1 MIRVVLIAL
10 AFLAL
15 TLVLLPFQLIGL
27 AFDLR
32 LQRTIPHLYHRVLC
46 ALIGVRIREVGM
58 RSTASP
64 ALILSNHASW
74 LDICVISALAPV
86 VFVAKSEVAGW
97 PVFGWLAKLQRTI
110 FINRQARHQTGAAT
124 REIAGR
130 LLGGD
135 AVVLFAEGTS
145 SDGIRVLPFR
155 SSLVGAV
162 HHALGNSTHH
172 TSITVQPMSLAYVGF
187 GGVPMGR
194 GLRERVAWYGDADL
208 IPHLLARAVVR
219 RRRRHGELG
228 RGQGLRH
235 ERGSQGD
242 HARGGKIGPAH
253 DRGGTACCAAGT
265 DGIGAGPRTA
275 ASGTGLTC
283 VDAMVHRVLRL
294 CGVRVTMR
302 SPSRAPPDRTNPCKF
317 AISAAPACAF
327 PPSASAATISAS
339 APISKPRAR

>member
-1 MIRVVLIAL
+1 MIRVILIAL

-15 TLVLLPFQLIGL
+15 TLVLLPLQLIGI

-32 LQRTIPHLYHRVLC
+32 LQRTIPHLYHRILC
-46 ALIGVRIREVGM
+46 ALIGVRIREVGA
-58 RSTASP
+58 RSRASP
-64 ALILSNHASW
+64 ALILSNHVSW

-97 PVFGWLAKLQRTI
+97 PVFGWLARLQRTI

-172 TSITVQPMSLAYVGF
+172 TQITVQPMSLAYVGF

-208 IPHLLARAVVR
+208 MPHLLHVLSSGAVDVTVSWGEAVAYEMSADRKAIARDAEKSVRRMTAEALRGAPPARATPAPALEPLS
-219 RRRRHGELG
+219 ELG
-228 RGQGLRH
+228 
-235 ERGSQGD
+235 
-242 HARGGKIGPAH
+242 
-253 DRGGTACCAAGT
+253 
-265 DGIGAGPRTA
+265 
-275 ASGTGLTC
+275 
-283 VDAMVHRVLRL
+283 
-294 CGVRVTMR
+294 
-302 SPSRAPPDRTNPCKF
+302 
-317 AISAAPACAF
+317 
-327 PPSASAATISAS
+327 
-339 APISKPRAR
+339 

>member
-1 MIRVVLIAL
+1 MIRVISVAL

-15 TLVLLPFQLIGL
+15 TLVLLPFQLIGI

-32 LQRTIPHLYHRVLC
+32 LQRSIPHFYHRILC
-46 ALIGVRIREVGM
+46 ALIGVRIREVGR

-64 ALILSNHASW
+64 ALILSNHVSW

-124 REIAGR
+124 AEIAGR

-162 HHALGNSTHH
+162 HHALGSSTHH
-172 TSITVQPMSLAYVGF
+172 THITVQPMSLAYVRF

-194 GLRERVAWYGDADL
+194 GLRERVAWYGDAEL
-208 IPHLLARAVVR
+208 IPHLFHVLSSGAVDVIVSWGEAVAYDMSADRKAIARDAEKSVR
-219 RRRRHGELG
+219 RMT
-228 RGQGLRH
+228 
-235 ERGSQGD
+235 
-242 HARGGKIGPAH
+242 
-253 DRGGTACCAAGT
+253 TA
-265 DGIGAGPRTA
+265 
-275 ASGTGLTC
+275 
-283 VDAMVHRVLRL
+283 VL
-294 CGVRVTMR
+294 
-302 SPSRAPPDRTNPCKF
+302 RAPPPART
-317 AISAAPACAF
+317 IAAPEAELQQPLPEPA
-327 PPSASAATISAS
+327 
-339 APISKPRAR
+339 